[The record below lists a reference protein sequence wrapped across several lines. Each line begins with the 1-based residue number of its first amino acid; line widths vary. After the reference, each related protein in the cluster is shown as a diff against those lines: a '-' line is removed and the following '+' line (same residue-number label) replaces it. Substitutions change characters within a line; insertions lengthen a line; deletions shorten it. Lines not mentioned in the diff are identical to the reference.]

1 MTKISDNEILL
12 SVEDLKVY
20 FRSEDE
26 VARAVDGISFD
37 VRREET
43 VCIVGE
49 SGCGK
54 TVTALSV
61 MGLVPIPPGDKLPW
75 YFRNP

>member
-1 MTKISDNEILL
+1 MKTLNNEILL

-26 VARAVDGISFD
+26 VARAVDGVSFD

-43 VCIVGE
+43 ICLVGE

-61 MGLVPIPPGDKLPW
+61 MAIRLPW